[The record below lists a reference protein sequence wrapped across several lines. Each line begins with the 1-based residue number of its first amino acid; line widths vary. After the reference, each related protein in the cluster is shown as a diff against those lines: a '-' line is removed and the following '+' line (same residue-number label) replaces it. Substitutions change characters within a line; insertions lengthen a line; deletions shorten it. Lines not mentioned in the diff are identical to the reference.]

1 MSLKAVIWDVDGTM
15 IDSEEI
21 HRRAF
26 NRAFAKHHLNWIW
39 GNRLYADLLRI
50 TGGLERIRYYNRR
63 TAEKADHPFPDHLIR
78 QVYASKMAFYT
89 AFLAGGLV
97 KLRPGVGR
105 LLQELTAKD
114 ISICIATA
122 TSRRNIDALLTT
134 QLADLGINWMAIV
147 AGDDVNKKK
156 PAPDVYKKVL
166 SRTGLGPEQCLALED
181 SESGVAAAVAAGIT
195 TVALQ
200 NSYTV
205 NHDLS
210 GAATILSGL
219 ENPEN
224 PGKETAGAALTAG
237 NLSDWHRRYTIM
249 NQNFK

>member
-1 MSLKAVIWDVDGTM
+1 
-15 IDSEEI
+15 
-21 HRRAF
+21 
-26 NRAFAKHHLNWIW
+26 
-39 GNRLYADLLRI
+39 
-50 TGGLERIRYYNRR
+50 
-63 TAEKADHPFPDHLIR
+63 
-78 QVYASKMAFYT
+78 
-89 AFLAGGLV
+89 
-97 KLRPGVGR
+97 

-147 AGDDVNKKK
+147 TGDDVKKKK

-166 SRTGLGPEQCLALED
+166 SHAGLGPGQCLAVED

-195 TVALQ
+195 TVALK
-200 NSYTV
+200 NSYTA

-210 GAATILSGL
+210 GAAIILSGL
-219 ENPEN
+219 EDPEN
-224 PGKETAGAALTAG
+224 PGQEAGGAAVTAN

-249 NQNFK
+249 NKNC